1 MTGMQIGALIL
12 MVAMLIMMVP
22 KLKGTLANT
31 PKAQS
36 GDWLNVVLILA
47 GVGLFVFVLIQLV

>member
-22 KLKGTLANT
+22 KLKSTLANT
-31 PKAQS
+31 PKARS